1 MLLSYLKRHYKI
13 ILLLVLFILLFGL
26 VFYLYQISLEP
37 ILYASLL
44 CFVVGLILF
53 FIGYSRYVLRH
64 RALQVVIQ
72 QALVSLDRLPLPK
85 GLIEAD
91 YQRLLHILWEEKT
104 RLAWEVDRE
113 RQSMVDYYTM
123 WVHQIKTPIA
133 ALDLLLQGDN
143 SADREEKAT
152 QLFQIRQY
160 VDMVLQYLRLES
172 DSSDLLL
179 APYSLDDLIR
189 QAVRQ
194 YAPLFIRR
202 RIRLDFQPTEMSLI
216 TDEKWMVFVIGQI
229 LSNAL
234 KYTTEQGQVCIYAEG
249 RNLIIADTGI
259 GIRPEDLPR
268 IGEKGFTGYNG
279 RSDKKSTGL
288 GLYLCKRVLDRLG
301 YGLHIYSAV
310 DQGTEVHLHLFQGQ
324 RVRE

>member
-13 ILLLVLFILLFGL
+13 ILLLVLFILLFGV
-26 VFYLYQISLEP
+26 VFYLYQLILEP
-37 ILYASLL
+37 ILYASVL

-64 RALQVVIQ
+64 RALQIVVQ
-72 QALVSLDRLPLPK
+72 QALVSLERLPLPK

-91 YQRLLHILWEEKT
+91 YQQLLHILWEEKT
-104 RLAWEVDRE
+104 RLAEEVDQE

-133 ALDLLLQGDN
+133 ALDLLLQGDYTME
-143 SADREEKAT
+143 REEKVA

-179 APYSLDDLIR
+179 APYALDDLIR
-189 QAVRQ
+189 QSIHQ

-202 RIRLDFQPTEMSLI
+202 RIRLEF
-216 TDEKWMVFVIGQI
+216 
-229 LSNAL
+229 
-234 KYTTEQGQVCIYAEG
+234 
-249 RNLIIADTGI
+249 
-259 GIRPEDLPR
+259 
-268 IGEKGFTGYNG
+268 
-279 RSDKKSTGL
+279 
-288 GLYLCKRVLDRLG
+288 
-301 YGLHIYSAV
+301 
-310 DQGTEVHLHLFQGQ
+310 
-324 RVRE
+324 

>member
-104 RLAWEVDRE
+104 RLAWEVD
-113 RQSMVDYYTM
+113 
-123 WVHQIKTPIA
+123 
-133 ALDLLLQGDN
+133 
-143 SADREEKAT
+143 
-152 QLFQIRQY
+152 
-160 VDMVLQYLRLES
+160 
-172 DSSDLLL
+172 
-179 APYSLDDLIR
+179 
-189 QAVRQ
+189 
-194 YAPLFIRR
+194 
-202 RIRLDFQPTEMSLI
+202 
-216 TDEKWMVFVIGQI
+216 
-229 LSNAL
+229 
-234 KYTTEQGQVCIYAEG
+234 
-249 RNLIIADTGI
+249 
-259 GIRPEDLPR
+259 
-268 IGEKGFTGYNG
+268 
-279 RSDKKSTGL
+279 
-288 GLYLCKRVLDRLG
+288 
-301 YGLHIYSAV
+301 
-310 DQGTEVHLHLFQGQ
+310 
-324 RVRE
+324 